1 MIENGRINV
10 AYILL
15 ALHKFYRF
23 VISNKLDTKKN
34 DSLQLKIRKRRR
46 KRKKNEQED
55 EEHKRI
61 RIFQKICKD
70 EKEWQREPDD

>member
-23 VISNKLDTKKN
+23 VISNKLDTKKFIN
-34 DSLQLKIRKRRR
+34 KKKRFVTIEN
-46 KRKKNEQED
+46 KK
-55 EEHKRI
+55 K
-61 RIFQKICKD
+61 KKKKK
-70 EKEWQREPDD
+70 EK